1 MIRGEALAQIL
12 RWREAIVGLG
22 AIAVGLWWAVGS
34 YGVMR
39 WVGVVVVIGGAAIL
53 REAVVRLRRPRDG
66 GGAGVVNVTERQ
78 ITYLSGTG
86 GGAVSADTLA
96 HVAIHRSGSGSPV
109 WHLGD
114 EQERRIAVPADA
126 EGAGALF
133 DALAAL
139 PGFDEG
145 AAVEALRD
153 PSPGARVLWTRAPER
168 LS

>member
-12 RWREAIVGLG
+12 RWREAAVGLG
-22 AIAVGLWWAVGS
+22 AVAVGLWWAVGS

-39 WVGVVVVIGGAAIL
+39 WVGIVIAIGGAAIL

-66 GGAGVVNVTERQ
+66 GGAGMVNVTERQ

-96 HVAIHRSGSGSPV
+96 QVAIHRSGTGAPV
-109 WHLGD
+109 WHLADTQG
-114 EQERRIAVPADA
+114 RRIAVPADA

-139 PGFDEG
+139 PRFDEG
-145 AAVEALRD
+145 AAVEALKD
-153 PSPGARVLWTRAPER
+153 PAPGARVLWTGAPDR

>member
-1 MIRGEALAQIL
+1 MIRGDALAHIL
-12 RWREAIVGLG
+12 RWREALVGLG

-39 WVGVVVVIGGAAIL
+39 WVGVVVAIGGAAIL
-53 REAVVRLRRPRDG
+53 REAVVRLRRPKDG
-66 GGAGVVNVTERQ
+66 GGAGMVNVTERQ
-78 ITYLSGTG
+78 ITYMSGTG

-96 HVAIHRSGSGSPV
+96 HVAIHRSGNGPPV
-109 WHLGD
+109 WHLAD
-114 EQERRIAVPADA
+114 TQERRIAVPADA

-139 PGFDEG
+139 PGFDES
-145 AAVEALRD
+145 AAVAALRD
-153 PSPGARVLWTRAPER
+153 TSPGARVLWTGAPAR

>member
-1 MIRGEALAQIL
+1 MIRGEALARIL
-12 RWREAIVGLG
+12 RWREAAVGLG
-22 AIAVGLWWAVGS
+22 AVAVGLWWAVGS

-39 WVGVVVVIGGAAIL
+39 WVGVVVAIGGAAIL
-53 REAVVRLRRPRDG
+53 REAILRLRRPRDG

-96 HVAIHRSGSGSPV
+96 QVAIHRSGSGSPV
-109 WHLGD
+109 WHLAD
-114 EQERRIAVPADA
+114 TQERRIAVPADA
-126 EGAGALF
+126 EGATALF

-145 AAVEALRD
+145 EAVEALRD
-153 PSPGARVLWTRAPER
+153 PSPGARVLWTGAPER